1 MWTRLSNFLRWCRL
15 KLCRFAKRYS
25 PKTLFSR
32 SMVILVTPL
41 VLTLGIGLFVFFDRH
56 WSTTTSNLINSLSG
70 EVALVADIWDKTP
83 QHADREALLDQAYEK
98 LGLYVYHSQTK
109 PQNSSTR
116 LSLPGIHN
124 TLEETLIHRLDGRPF
139 IIRPYEKDGRDQIM
153 ISLSVKDGALNVI
166 IPEKRLFSST
176 TYVFLLIMI
185 GSGLLLSVVAVIFM
199 RNQIRPVHRLAIVAE
214 QFGKGIDAPFFR
226 PRGAKEVRQAAQAF
240 LEMRERIKR
249 QIRQRTDML
258 SGVSHDLRTP
268 LTRLK
273 LQLAMLPD
281 TQDTKDDIQAMQND
295 IQAMERMIQAY
306 LDFAKDE
313 TMERA
318 LRCNIIDI
326 LNQSIHDATRQ
337 GLVVTHDRDQ
347 DALAMT
353 VRPQAIRRVFA
364 NLLENARLYAGQV
377 WITVNR
383 LSRSIEIMIDDNGP
397 GIPEELYDDVF
408 KPFHRVD
415 ESRNQD
421 IEGTGLGMTIARDIV
436 QAHGGTISLGK
447 SPYGGL
453 RVLIWLPL

>member
-1 MWTRLSNFLRWCRL
+1 MLTRLRNSLRWCRL
-15 KLCRFAKRYS
+15 KFGRFAKRHS
-25 PKTLFSR
+25 PQTLFSR

-56 WSTTTSNLINSLSG
+56 WSTTTSNLINSVTG
-70 EVALVADIWDKTP
+70 EIAMITEMWDTTSDDATR
-83 QHADREALLDQAYEK
+83 QVLLQNANEK
-98 LGLYVYHSQTK
+98 LGLAIYHSSRKTYAE
-109 PQNSSTR
+109 SAR

-124 TLEETLIHRLDGRPF
+124 ALEDALAKKLDRAF
-139 IIRPYEKDGRDQIM
+139 SIRPHDQDGKDYIIIGVT
-153 ISLSVKDGALNVI
+153 VKDGALNVVL
-166 IPEKRLFSST
+166 PAKRLFSTT

-185 GSGLLLSVVAVIFM
+185 GSGLLLSIVAVIFM

-214 QFGKGIDAPFFR
+214 QFGKGIDTPFFR
-226 PRGAKEVRQAAQAF
+226 PSGAKEVRQAAQAF

-273 LQLAMLPD
+273 LQLAMLPEND
-281 TQDTKDDIQAMQND
+281 DTKTDIHAMQND

-313 TMERA
+313 TMERSM
-318 LRCNIIDI
+318 RCNLIDI
-326 LNQSIHDATRQ
+326 LNQSVEDARRQ
-337 GLVVTHDRDQ
+337 GLHVTHDREQ
-347 DALAMT
+347 DALVMSL
-353 VRPQAIRRVFA
+353 RPQAIRRVFA

-377 WITVNR
+377 WLTVNH
-383 LSRSIEIMIDDNGP
+383 LSRSVEIILDDDGP
-397 GIPEELYDDVF
+397 GIPEDAYEDVF

-415 ESRNQD
+415 PSRNQN

-447 SPYGGL
+447 SPFGGL
-453 RVLIWLPL
+453 HITIWLPL